1 MAKGYKRHATG
12 GSFEQNSFGD
22 LGLREFRRQQ
32 STIIDSLKL
41 QQARSAEYSDQ
52 FLKGLKGVDQS
63 EAENRKLLSDLEN
76 QVYENKRNAIAK
88 RGQREVVAKLR
99 GTFKSDKRITHDMLL
114 NDPQY
119 IEVTYNPKQHPNRNY
134 FYERVSGKR
143 VDNVAIAIAI
153 ATETTESRTRL
164 KTYIKRS

>member
-1 MAKGYKRHATG
+1 MKIELYGNLNKRVMSIKRDNGKVEH
-12 GSFEQNSFGD
+12 EIN
-22 LGLREFRRQQ
+22 
-32 STIIDSLKL
+32 
-41 QQARSAEYSDQ
+41 Y
-52 FLKGLKGVDQS
+52 GVI
-63 EAENRKLLSDLEN
+63 LEN
-76 QVYENKRNAIAK
+76 ATFKVQPKGHERIIK

-119 IEVTYNPKQHPNRNY
+119 IEVTYNPKQFENRNY

>member
-1 MAKGYKRHATG
+1 MKIELYGNLNKRVMSIKRDNGKVEHEINYG
-12 GSFEQNSFGD
+12 
-22 LGLREFRRQQ
+22 
-32 STIIDSLKL
+32 II
-41 QQARSAEYSDQ
+41 
-52 FLKGLKGVDQS
+52 
-63 EAENRKLLSDLEN
+63 LEN
-76 QVYENKRNAIAK
+76 ATFKVQPKGHERIIN

-99 GTFKSDKRITHDMLL
+99 GTFKSDKRINHDMLL

-119 IEVTYNPKQHPNRNY
+119 IEVTYNPKQFEDRNY
-134 FYERVSGKR
+134 FYERETGKR

>member
-1 MAKGYKRHATG
+1 MKIELYGNLNKRVMSIKRDNGKVEH
-12 GSFEQNSFGD
+12 EIN
-22 LGLREFRRQQ
+22 
-32 STIIDSLKL
+32 
-41 QQARSAEYSDQ
+41 Y
-52 FLKGLKGVDQS
+52 GVI
-63 EAENRKLLSDLEN
+63 LEN
-76 QVYENKRNAIAK
+76 ATFKVQPNGHKRIIN

-119 IEVTYNPKQHPNRNY
+119 IEVTYNPKQFENRNY